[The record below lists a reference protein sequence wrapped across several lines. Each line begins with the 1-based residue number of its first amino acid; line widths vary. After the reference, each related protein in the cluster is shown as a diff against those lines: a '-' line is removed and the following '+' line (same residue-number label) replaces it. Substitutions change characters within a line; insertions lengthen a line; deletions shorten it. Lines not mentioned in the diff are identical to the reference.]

1 MATIQELGTALKNAY
16 AAGDIE
22 ATRKLATAIQEM
34 RSRPRG
40 EDLTAFFADQQARYG
55 SMLPREEA
63 GFFENVG
70 TGFVSGFVGTGEMA
84 SLGAAS
90 LLEEEDELVA
100 REKIKSVADAL
111 RPEGGDPDSISYLI
125 SSGLGSLVGALTPA
139 AIAAAAPVS
148 APVAAGIGT
157 IGAAAIGIGAGAGEA
172 SERARAAGATEE
184 ERASATL
191 RGAAIGSL
199 EVLPLGRILRVP
211 GVSQLAQKVGG
222 KTVEEGGS
230 RIRSALTTGGFE
242 AAQEA
247 AAGFLQN
254 LNERGYNAERELLDA
269 GLIDEA
275 IAGGG
280 AGAILQAVVDTF
292 TRGRAR
298 RTATDTGEEPTEI
311 DEVTAEEVLPRLEEG
326 QVQGE
331 LFARP
336 TTQTVEP
343 DTGEALTDFNADQIN
358 SAVDRLTARGVAPSA
373 ITEEAVFDEIL
384 AAEEQ
389 AATPEPEQLTIEG
402 AIDEADTREIEAM
415 FQQDMDDAE
424 IAEIESMIRADE
436 EAVAGIERMRAASQR
451 ETETAAARDEARAE
465 AASPREAALEA
476 VIGQPTTGSYVNLEK
491 RFSQELSRRN
501 IASGDRA
508 KPTAAETARIR
519 RAADAFAGMR
529 PQEQRKQV
537 QEEPLEVVETTPE
550 ATQLEEL
557 ETRIPER
564 RALDREMTQQSF
576 PGMGRRRDTRAEQLP
591 EEVPA
596 PRTITKDFL
605 DNLGV
610 APKAPIRKRT
620 EGKDLNDPAVREQFV
635 QFVNNPKIAQQTR
648 LNVARELEGV
658 PEAQLELFQP
668 QPRGQKGG
676 QDDQPRPAQPA
687 TGGAG
692 VQGTT
697 PTPDFG
703 TPLPETGRPTEAA
716 PTPRTRGMGD
726 TERGTGEA
734 PRRAEGEQ
742 LALNLSSAE
751 INRLSQPLD
760 VRLAERGEIT
770 KEIERV
776 RAATESQQESKTRK
790 VVPASPEAGAKVTKD
805 LKKTKPKRTE
815 ATAPAATSKRRAPVE
830 DNTSKQLNE
839 LFNAQ
844 DAETKGIAT
853 TLSKDYTD
861 IIGEDITTADDRQK
875 ILTLLTDGTTVRD
888 KEGQAALTYLGKV
901 KRPIDGL
908 YLAIFDAANQTPQYR
923 RQPNET
929 QAQRNFYGGMGQKPA
944 QRALDWAKANLSDKT
959 NKWIDETL
967 NKEVREFSRIEN
979 TDYVEMFREREAKLA
994 ANEAALQSQVEAE
1007 MREDARANL
1016 NELSKM
1022 FSKMLERSA
1031 VVGLDVPLHPAV
1043 RVALR
1048 KGDLRGALVNLATW
1062 SPSSRVK
1069 QVASKLANTVNDRA
1083 RLAEAQRAT
1092 QGSKVKGIV
1101 YHGSYKTDIVEFKS
1115 GDLTKGLY
1123 FSPDRGLAESYM
1135 GGPSSDRGRVYEV
1148 MLDIKNP
1155 LIVKGSNNTS
1165 FMDKIAVALGRK
1177 TEKEL
1182 RDEQRKVR
1190 TSSMVLSE
1198 KDIADLKRQG
1208 YDGIMNEDARE
1219 YVVFDASQV
1228 HMVDSLAG
1236 GTQVEVV
1243 KNLRAKDGKP
1253 VAGLFD
1259 PETNNIKLDA
1269 DMGMNPHVILHE
1281 VTHAAVSATIANK
1294 NHPLTKQLTKLF
1306 EDVKPMLDSAYG
1318 ATNVDEF
1325 ASEAMANPEFQQKL
1339 AGMYPDGKEISAF
1352 QRFVNSVA
1360 NFVRK
1365 LVGMQPKQIDSAM
1378 SQADRLI
1385 EAMLAPAPK
1394 YRDAVELPMMSAP
1407 RDVKQVA
1414 KDLGEIQK
1422 KLGPLTKKAREQFA
1436 NGTTNMLHSGV
1447 KEPVKK
1453 VYLAILGSQALA
1465 DVARKVGLGELG
1477 QSLHILM
1484 ENQRGAMN
1492 TSDQYV
1498 QGKVREVERWSNKA
1512 GIEKNQ
1518 ALNNIIYSRNHGA
1531 TIWQVD
1537 PTLTQAQARKK
1548 YGDTEVSGRKL
1559 FDVWKDQRAD
1569 WNTLGPDGQRAYKT
1583 MRDMYKDQYSKLKDV
1598 IYGRIDTTIQDPEAA
1613 KKLKREVYA
1622 RLFDTGTLDV
1632 YFPLIREGQY
1642 KLEYELKDTSV
1653 ENERDAYVVEM
1664 FDNFAERE
1672 RAVAELKKDDNVVSS
1687 SIKTHDGDYDI
1698 KQFQAVPPTS
1708 FVGQTLQTLQA
1719 NGIKE
1724 DVQAEILRLFVDA
1737 LPENSF
1743 AKSLQKRQGTPG
1755 YIQDAIYAMKTK
1767 GYDLGRQTARLEY
1780 SAKIQQLEDEILKVE
1795 PAETGGPKTAVGRAV
1810 GEIPAEMVKKELLE
1824 RAKFARAGAAKK
1836 QIERVYKGLNQVA
1849 FIYTIGF
1856 NAASALVNLSQVPL
1870 FVLPMLGGKYGYD
1883 NTSREIFKAMRLV
1896 TGSKIGSDSAHLMG
1910 KVLDKASL
1918 AYGIDAYYE
1927 VTPNGDFKVRKD
1939 LKLDKDTVAELERM
1953 APLVQMA
1960 TKRNQLNRSFL
1971 LDAVGLEEGGRAQ
1984 RGNVFT
1990 RNMDKISGISAMM
2003 FNQAERFNRQVT
2015 LITSYNLALE
2025 KIRKDNP
2032 NMSNQEAR
2040 QKAAEEALYETQ
2052 QTNGGSVLET
2062 APRVA
2067 QQDIGRVAFMYKP
2080 YGLQMYYTMAK
2091 TAKEMVEAHI
2101 EGDKATRNR
2110 AFKQVMGFHGTALF
2124 FSGVYGLPLYGA
2136 VQLMMDALFFDEDE
2150 DDFNTIVRKQIGE
2163 GWFKGLL
2170 QEATGINIAD
2180 RVRLTGLLIQENRYN
2195 SNASLEEDIMFYIG
2209 GPALSVG
2216 KRLLRA
2222 KDDLQNGEVTRGIE
2236 NALPAGVANAYK
2248 TTFGRYQEQ
2257 GGIYT
2262 RRGDPMY
2269 ADMSSWEMLAQ
2280 GIGFAPADYIF
2291 QQEQNQRDKRVERAI
2306 LDERT
2311 NLMRRYYVALR
2322 MSDFDES
2329 SSVLDE
2335 IFEFNDKHPYAS
2347 IANEDIQK
2355 SLKTHRRTSYEMY
2368 NGVTINPLVRYAIEE
2383 SRREYNR

>member
-1 MATIQELGTALKNAY
+1 MATIQQLGTALKNAH
-16 AAGDIE
+16 AAGDVE
-22 ATRKLATAIQEM
+22 AAQRLAAAIREM
-34 RSRPRG
+34 QSRPRG
-40 EDLTAFFADQQARYG
+40 EDLEAFFADQQARYG
-55 SMLPREEA
+55 SMRPREEA

-70 TGFVSGFVGTGEMA
+70 TGFLSGLVGTGEMV
-84 SLGAAS
+84 SLGAAT
-90 LLEEEDELVA
+90 LLEEENELAA
-100 REKIKSVADAL
+100 RERIKAVADVL

-125 SSGLGSLVGALTPA
+125 SSGLGSLVGALAPA
-139 AIAAAAPVS
+139 AIAYAAPVS
-148 APVAAGIGT
+148 APVALGIGR
-157 IGAAAIGIGAGAGEA
+157 IGAAAIGVGAGAGEA

-184 ERASATL
+184 ERAAATR
-191 RGAAIGSL
+191 RGATIGSL
-199 EVLPLGRILRVP
+199 EILPLGRILRIP
-211 GVSQLAQKVGG
+211 GVSELAQKIGG

-298 RTATDTGEEPTEI
+298 RAATDTGEGPTEI
-311 DEVTAEEVLPRLEEG
+311 GEVTAEEVLPRLEEG

-343 DTGEALTDFNADQIN
+343 GTGEALTDFNADQIN

-402 AIDEADTREIEAM
+402 AIDAADTREIEAM

-436 EAVAGIERMRAASQR
+436 EAVAGVERMRAASQR
-451 ETETAAARDEARAE
+451 ETEAAAARDEARAE

-529 PQEQRKQV
+529 PQEQRKQT
-537 QEEPLEVVETTPE
+537 QQEPLEVVETAPE

-557 ETRIPER
+557 EARIPER
-564 RALDREMTQQSF
+564 RAPDREMTQQSF
-576 PGMGRRRDTRAEQLP
+576 PGMGRRRGARAEQLP

-596 PRTITKDFL
+596 PRTITKEFL

-635 QFVNNPKIAQQTR
+635 QFANNPKVAQQTR

-668 QPRGQKGG
+668 QPRGRKGG
-676 QDDQPRPAQPA
+676 KDEQTRPAQPA

-697 PTPDFG
+697 PTLDFG
-703 TPLPETGRPTEAA
+703 APLPEAGRPTEAA

-726 TERGTGEA
+726 TGRGTGEA
-734 PRRAEGEQ
+734 PRRAGGEQ
-742 LALNLSSAE
+742 LALNLSSAAANLRSQPLSAE
-751 INRLSQPLD
+751 EAQIASNLSSAEINRRSQPLSAEEPLALNLSSAAINRLSTPLD
-760 VRLAERGEIT
+760 TRLTERAEVT
-770 KEIERV
+770 KEVVREAEKR
-776 RAATESQQESKTRK
+776 RAATESQQESRKRK
-790 VVPASPEAGAKVTKD
+790 VMPAFPEAGAKITKD
-805 LKKTKPKRTE
+805 LKKTKLKRTE
-815 ATAPAATSKRRAPVE
+815 AMAPAPTPKRRAPVE

-839 LFNAQ
+839 RFEAQ

-853 TLSKDYTD
+853 DLSKDYTD
-861 IIGEDITTADDRQK
+861 IIGEDITTTDDRLK
-875 ILTLLTDGTTVRD
+875 ILTLLTNGTTARD

-923 RQPNET
+923 PQANES
-929 QAQRNFYGGMGQKPA
+929 QSRRNFFSGMGQKPA
-944 QRALDWAKANLSDKT
+944 GRVLDWAKANLSAKT

-967 NKEVREFSRIEN
+967 KKEVREFNRIEN

-1007 MREDARANL
+1007 MREDVRANL

-1043 RVALR
+1043 RTAITQNDLAGALR
-1048 KGDLRGALVNLATW
+1048 ALAST
-1062 SPSSRVK
+1062 SPSNRVA
-1069 QVASKLANTVNDRA
+1069 QVASKLSNV
-1083 RLAEAQRAT
+1083 
-1092 QGSKVKGIV
+1092 V
-1101 YHGSYKTDIVEFKS
+1101 
-1115 GDLTKGLY
+1115 GDTK
-1123 FSPDRGLAESYM
+1123 
-1135 GGPSSDRGRVYEV
+1135 
-1148 MLDIKNP
+1148 I
-1155 LIVKGSNNTS
+1155 
-1165 FMDKIAVALGRK
+1165 
-1177 TEKEL
+1177 
-1182 RDEQRKVR
+1182 
-1190 TSSMVLSE
+1190 
-1198 KDIADLKRQG
+1198 
-1208 YDGIMNEDARE
+1208 
-1219 YVVFDASQV
+1219 
-1228 HMVDSLAG
+1228 
-1236 GTQVEVV
+1236 EVV
-1243 KNLRAKDGKP
+1243 KNLKNEAGDSA
-1253 VAGLFD
+1253 AGLFD
-1259 PETNNIKLDA
+1259 PKTNTVKLDA
-1269 DMGMNPHVILHE
+1269 EAGLNPHVLLHE
-1281 VTHAAVSATIANK
+1281 MTHAAVSATLANK

-1325 ASEAMANPEFQQKL
+1325 ASEAMSNPEFQQKL
-1339 AGMYPDGKEISAF
+1339 AGMYPDGKELSAF
-1352 QRFVNSVA
+1352 QRFANSVA

-1365 LVGMQPKQIDSAM
+1365 LVGMQPKQFGSAM

-1385 EAMLAPAPK
+1385 EAMLAPAPN

-1407 RDVKQVA
+1407 RDVKQAA
-1414 KDLGEIQK
+1414 KDLGDMQK
-1422 KLGPLTKKAREQFA
+1422 KLGPLTQKARQQFA
-1436 NGTTNMLHSGV
+1436 DGSREMLRSGV
-1447 KEPVKK
+1447 SMNAKIA
-1453 VYLAILGSQALA
+1453 YLYGLGSQALG

-1477 QSLHILM
+1477 QRLHVLI
-1484 ENQRGAMN
+1484 EDQRGDMYL
-1492 TSDQYV
+1492 SDEYV
-1498 QGKVREVERWSNKA
+1498 QGKVREVEKWSNKA

-1518 ALNNIIYSRNHGA
+1518 ALNNIIYSRDYGA

-1583 MRDMYKDQYSKLKDV
+1583 MRDMYKDQYNKLKNV
-1598 IYGRIDTTIQDPEAA
+1598 IYGRIDAAIKDPEAA
-1613 KKLKREVYA
+1613 AKLKREVYA

-1642 KLEYELKDTSV
+1642 KLEYSLKDSSV
-1653 ENERDAYVVEM
+1653 ANERDAYVVQM
-1664 FDNFAERE
+1664 FDNYGERE
-1672 RAVAELKKDDNVVSS
+1672 RAIAELKKDDNVVSS
-1687 SIKTHDGDYDI
+1687 SIKTHDGDYGL
-1698 KQFQAVPPTS
+1698 KQFQAAPPTS
-1708 FVGQTLQTLQA
+1708 FVGQTLQTLKA
-1719 NGIKE
+1719 NKVDE
-1724 DVQAEILRLFVDA
+1724 NVQAEILRLFVDA

-1743 AKSLQKRQGTPG
+1743 AKSLQKRKGTPG
-1755 YIQDAIYAMKTK
+1755 YIQDALYAMKTK
-1767 GYDLGRQTARLEY
+1767 GYDLGRQTVRLEY
-1780 SAKIQQLEDEILKVE
+1780 SAKIQQLEDEIFEAE

-1810 GEIPAEMVKKELLE
+1810 GAIPADMVKKELLE
-1824 RAKFARAGAAKK
+1824 RAQFARAGAKNK
-1836 QIERVYKGLNQVA
+1836 QMERVYKGLNQVA

-1870 FVLPMLGGKYGYD
+1870 FVLPMLGGKYGYE
-1883 NTSREIFKAMRLV
+1883 NTSSEIFKAMRLV
-1896 TGSKIGSDSAHLMG
+1896 TGSRIGSDSAHLMG

-1953 APLVQMA
+1953 TPLVQMA
-1960 TKRNQLNRSFL
+1960 TKRGQLNRSFL
-1971 LDAVGLEEGGRAQ
+1971 LDALGLEEGGRVQ
-1984 RGNVFT
+1984 RGNVIT
-1990 RNMDKISGISAMM
+1990 RNMDKISGISAML

-2015 LITSYNLALE
+2015 LIASYNLALE

-2032 NMSNQEAR
+2032 SMSTQEAR

-2052 QTNGGSVLET
+2052 QTNGGAVLET

-2067 QQDIGRVAFMYKP
+2067 QQGIGRVAFMYKS

-2110 AFKQVMGFHGTALF
+2110 AFKQIMGFHGTALF

-2136 VQLMMDALFFDEDE
+2136 VQLVMDALFFDDDE
-2150 DDFNTIVRKQIGE
+2150 DDFNTMVRKQIGE
-2163 GWFKGLL
+2163 GWFKGPL

-2195 SNASLEEDIMFYIG
+2195 SNASLEEDIMFYLG

-2216 KRLLRA
+2216 KRMLRA
-2222 KDDLQNGEVTRGIE
+2222 KDDFANGQVQRGIE
-2236 NALPAGVANAYK
+2236 SALPAGVANAYK

-2262 RRGDPMY
+2262 RRNDPMY
-2269 ADMSSWEMLAQ
+2269 ADMSTWEMLAQ

-2306 LDERT
+2306 VDERT

-2322 MSDFDES
+2322 VNDFDES
-2329 SSVLDE
+2329 SAILDE

-2347 IANEDIQK
+2347 IANEDIQR
-2355 SLKTHRRTSYEMY
+2355 SLDSHRRTSYEMY
-2368 NGVTINPLVRYAIEE
+2368 NGVTINPLVRYAIEQ
-2383 SRREYNR
+2383 SRREYSR